1 MGHGGSLIDLGLG
14 WVDLVWVVPMVWV
27 GWICFGSRSSG
38 GGSFWPVLVA
48 VGWWGFDM
56 AGLL

>member
-38 GGSFWPVLVA
+38 GGSF
-48 VGWWGFDM
+48 
-56 AGLL
+56 